1 MRPVAA
7 LALVAALAVVAGGCA
22 GEPSGDGFTLSA
34 DQLSRRVPDDGPSPW
49 EVEVATAKPGVPA
62 VVVQREPPPGVDP
75 GPPAVTPASTGAEL
89 TPIPS
94 ATLNWGSAEIDG
106 GWSFT
111 NPTLIGSPLVFL
123 VAENHGDW
131 LAVMTPTRPNQQ
143 IGYVAAD
150 QVDLS
155 THEWSIEI
163 DVTDNRLRVWD
174 GPDLR
179 IDTATVDGKPSSPT
193 PLGRYYI
200 NETQQQSP
208 TGVYGSWII
217 STNGFSDSLERFSGE
232 VPIFAVHGTNR
243 PETMGQDLSNG
254 CVRVP
259 NDVVEFIAAHVP
271 AGTPIDVV
279 T

>member
-7 LALVAALAVVAGGCA
+7 LTFVVVVAVLAGGCA

-34 DQLSRRVPDDGPSPW
+34 DQLNRRPVDGPSPW
-49 EVEVATAKPGVPA
+49 EVEVATVLPELPA
-62 VVVQREPPPGVDP
+62 ATVTRRPPPDLDATARSATATSVE
-75 GPPAVTPASTGAEL
+75 AAL

-94 ATLNWGSAEIDG
+94 TSLNWGSTEVDG

-111 NPTLIGSPLVFL
+111 NPTVIGSPLVFL
-123 VAENHGDW
+123 VVENHGDW
-131 LAVMTPTRPNQQ
+131 LEVMTPTRPNQQ
-143 IGYVAAD
+143 VGWIAAD
-150 QVDLS
+150 QVTIS
-155 THEWSIEI
+155 THEWSMEI
-163 DVTDNRLRVWD
+163 DVTHNTLRVWN

-179 IDTATVDGKPSSPT
+179 IETSTVDGRESTPT
-193 PLGRYYI
+193 PLGRYYV
-200 NETQQQSP
+200 NEKQPQSA

-243 PETMGQDLSNG
+243 PATMGQDISNG

-259 NDVVEFIAAHVP
+259 NEIVDFIAANVP
-271 AGTPIDVV
+271 AGTPLDIVA
-279 T
+279 